1 MNCLRSIL
9 LTLAMSTVPFLG
21 YAYNNL
27 ETQRQVGTIPALIV
41 IGLLVLIQLLA
52 YANAFI
58 YYFKGELKA
67 LIMSLIPTI
76 ITFIIT
82 LGLISLQLFRSVSDL
97 RPYLLFA
104 LFLCFIFSV
113 LGLGWRKHSI
123 TFIHPDRF
131 NDPPPLEKFLKQK
144 TRFYPENTNN
154 KK

>member
-1 MNCLRSIL
+1 MNCFRSIF
-9 LTLAMSTVPFLG
+9 LTFAISFVPILC
-21 YAYNNL
+21 YADNSL
-27 ETQRQVGTIPALIV
+27 EMQRQVGTIPALIV
-41 IGLLVLIQLLA
+41 IGILIIIQLLA

-131 NDPPPLEKFLKQK
+131 HIPPPLEKFLKQK
-144 TRFYPENTNN
+144 TRFYPGKTDN